1 MKRASKTATHGA
13 VLRLNPRHDIAKF
26 PYPIG
31 IANISVVALD
41 SATADWAI

>member
-1 MKRASKTATHGA
+1 MIAASKSAAHRP
-13 VLRLNPRHDIAKF
+13 VPRHDIAKF

-31 IANISVVALD
+31 IANISVAGPD